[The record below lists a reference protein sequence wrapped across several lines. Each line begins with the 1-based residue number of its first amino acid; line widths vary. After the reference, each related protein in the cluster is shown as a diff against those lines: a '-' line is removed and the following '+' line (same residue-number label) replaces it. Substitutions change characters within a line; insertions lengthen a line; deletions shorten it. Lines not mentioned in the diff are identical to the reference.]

1 MRKLVLSLTI
11 AAACLPQVSCSY
23 DDNDIWNAVDNV
35 TNRVDA
41 LEKASDKMNSD
52 IEALQRIVEA
62 LQNNVTV
69 TDVVTGTDGYTIKFS
84 DGTEAKITNG
94 VDGLDAPQIAAKQ
107 DADGVYYW
115 TVGGEWMLVDGN
127 KVKANGT
134 DGIAPKVQI
143 NPTTKQWEISTDNG
157 ATWQPTDV
165 VAEGSSL
172 FETVDASNND
182 YVRFVMADGT
192 EFNLPRAG
200 ADAPVFAIEGV
211 DGFQKIAYGTTK
223 TYNVTESNVAQYTI
237 QKPDGWRVSYAGGK
251 LTVTAP
257 VEENKYAEPTGTV
270 SVVAISESNK
280 SMIVKFQVGVYELRV
295 LTFEDADAKFSPF
308 TLDYCSKSINTW
320 SDLIDN
326 RQYGGALLYGDDGMG
341 MDEPYY
347 WYDEG
352 NTELMHVMQPA
363 YGSYAYWSGGHA
375 ISNYATTDLSKGD
388 FMNQLNVYGNEGAG
402 GHNGS
407 RNFAMHFGYK
417 DNSAFGMIEDLPA
430 LEFYD
435 GQARV
440 IDHMWVMN
448 STYAMNCYISDS
460 GLSDKIGP
468 DDWVKLIATGY
479 DADGNKTGEVS
490 FYTCNGP
497 ANIVREWTKWDLS
510 QLGAVAKVEFN
521 VTGSSDNGYG
531 FSQPGYFAY
540 DDVAVRF

>member
-69 TDVVTGTDGYTIKFS
+69 TDVVTGTDGYSIKFS

-157 ATWQPTDV
+157 ATWQGTDV

-200 ADAPVFAIEGV
+200 ADTPIFAIEGV
-211 DGFQKIAYGTTK
+211 DGFQKIAYGTTQ

-257 VEENKYAEPTGTV
+257 VEENKYAEPTGTI

-295 LTFEDADAKFSPF
+295 LTFEDTDAKFSPF

-320 SDLIDN
+320 SDLIATKE
-326 RQYGGALLYGDDGMG
+326 YGDPLLYGDGYG

-352 NTELMHVMQPA
+352 NTELMHVMPEMWGM
-363 YGSYAYWSGGHA
+363 YCYWSGGHA
-375 ISNYATTDLSKGD
+375 VSNHASTDIKGHGD
-388 FMNQLNVYGNEGAG
+388 FMSQLTVYGNG
-402 GHNGS
+402 GNNGS
-407 RNFAMHFGYK
+407 RNFAIHFGYNDDSGTNLSDK
-417 DNSAFGMIEDLPA
+417 LPT

-435 GQARV
+435 GVERV
-440 IDHMWVMN
+440 IDHMYVN
-448 STYAMNCYISDS
+448 ATTYALNCYIDGN
-460 GLSDKIGP
+460 GLTTNIGEN
-468 DDWVKLIATGY
+468 DWVQLVAHGY
-479 DADGNKTGEVS
+479 DAAGTEVGKTTIYMCKGKGLMVKD
-490 FYTCNGP
+490 
-497 ANIVREWTKWDLS
+497 WTRWDLS
-510 QLGAVAKVEFN
+510 VLGKVAKVAFN

-531 FSQPGYFAY
+531 FSQPAYFAY

>member
-94 VDGLDAPQIAAKQ
+94 VDGLDAPRIAAKQ

-211 DGFQKIAYGTTK
+211 DGFQNIAYGTTK

-320 SDLIDN
+320 SDLIATKE
-326 RQYGGALLYGDDGMG
+326 YGDPLLYGDGYG

-352 NTELMHVMQPA
+352 NTELMHVMPEM
-363 YGSYAYWSGGHA
+363 YGMYCFWSGGHA
-375 ISNYATTDLSKGD
+375 VSNYASTDIKGHGD
-388 FMNQLNVYGNEGAG
+388 FMSQLTVYGNG
-402 GHNGS
+402 GNNGS
-407 RNFAMHFGYK
+407 SNFGIHFGYM
-417 DNSAFGMIEDLPA
+417 DDSGHNLTETLPT

-435 GQARV
+435 GEERV
-440 IDHMWVMN
+440 IDHMYVN
-448 STYAMNCYISDS
+448 STTYALNCYLDGN
-460 GLSDKIGP
+460 GLTTNIGEN
-468 DDWVKLIATGY
+468 DWVQLVAHGY
-479 DADGNKTGEVS
+479 DAAGTEVGKTTIYMCKGQGLMVK
-490 FYTCNGP
+490 
-497 ANIVREWTKWDLS
+497 EWTRWDLS
-510 QLGAVAKVEFN
+510 VLGKVAKVAFN
-521 VTGSSDNGYG
+521 ITGSSDNGYG
-531 FSQPGYFAY
+531 FSQPAYFAY
-540 DDVAVRF
+540 DDVTVRF